1 LDLEIKNCFK
11 GVRIEKN
18 GVTVNQ
24 FRSCSFDPSTLL
36 CITCGREHKVLEG
49 EGGPDCFAVTDQN
62 FIGTLPGTDQKNCLH
77 ILRIE
82 NSSLI
87 ELANI
92 FIEVMEGKTLRPGT
106 CILVGSLSHLSR
118 VGVEA
123 YTAEWRLCVHMLASK
138 WSGISICPLFPI
150 HASALLGNLF
160 GDLPFCIPG
169 LNPSTPVQP
178 RDSLPAGTSTPR
190 PYLSSLRVLVAWI
203 RLKSKP
209 RSYLSTL
216 TSTAGH
222 RLSASPP
229 AARVRP

>member
-1 LDLEIKNCFK
+1 MLGTETKRWDRIGTLDKQLDPEIKDCFK
-11 GVRIEKN
+11 GARIEKN

-24 FRSCSFDPSTLL
+24 FLSCSFYPATLL

-62 FIGTLPGTDQKNCLH
+62 LIGTLPGTDQKNCLH

-82 NSSLI
+82 NPSLI

-123 YTAEWRLCVHMLASK
+123 YTAEWRVCVHMLASK

-150 HASALLGNLF
+150 PYSRL
-160 GDLPFCIPG
+160 C
-169 LNPSTPVQP
+169 
-178 RDSLPAGTSTPR
+178 TS
-190 PYLSSLRVLVAWI
+190 
-203 RLKSKP
+203 
-209 RSYLSTL
+209 
-216 TSTAGH
+216 G
-222 RLSASPP
+222 
-229 AARVRP
+229 